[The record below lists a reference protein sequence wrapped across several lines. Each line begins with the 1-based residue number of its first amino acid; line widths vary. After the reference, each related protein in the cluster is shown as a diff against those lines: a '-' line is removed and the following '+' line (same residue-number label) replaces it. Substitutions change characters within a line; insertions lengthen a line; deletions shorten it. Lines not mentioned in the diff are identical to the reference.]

1 MCAIGVFEG
10 EGSAL
15 NERFC
20 SQSCVLHVYPGTG
33 ASTPAVAASS
43 KGPVANSSKDSTNIW
58 TGSDSDFL
66 PSPEIASTSD
76 TAVSERPVKR
86 RKTAAKVKRTKALE
100 STTIRVDGCLD
111 TVLPPTPT
119 SPVSDLGVPLSVS
132 HSRKIGA
139 TDSVWDLIH
148 VLDKPYTKRNPWK
161 PSAQVYRNI
170 CLLCCEKIKGRKK
183 ITPYSWE
190 DALRCTKNTSNAKD
204 HIKTKHADHPLAVL
218 AEQTTTQKAK
228 AGIVNAEAGA
238 EEVLDLTNDSKA
250 DTTTTFSATT
260 TTSTTGSSVVDI
272 AAKSPQRFFK
282 ANEKTLHVLISKW
295 LITQG
300 IGFPACRSAPF
311 EEMMRAATGNPAFP
325 MLSRDRHDRLLQ
337 GQFQLFCDLVG
348 ELLTS
353 EYEKACRLPYLNLL
367 HDIWTSC
374 GKDRIVGASVAF
386 IDTSWRFRFIAML
399 ATVKNEG
406 HNAPLVAKVIES
418 GFTAKYDIGI
428 NAMTRSTMS
437 DTTPS
442 ARNVAD
448 HIDSE
453 QEDCSMHLLNLCIG
467 YGLGLKDNIQTNSV
481 WNAACHSWDKV
492 VTIVTPGGSLEDGEA
507 LSYPELDPMVDKDVR
522 VAYTCKL
529 IRRSMVNYAAFEA
542 YFQSTKDSSSVWS
555 NLSPDDWTLAT
566 EMVAVTHF
574 IANLALIETQ
584 SENLVSSYMV
594 VFRRLAEKKL
604 KSFKFDAMVVEAPRA
619 KDANEASHCR
629 AVKTLDQFSEAG
641 KTSLR
646 RTLLQLQARF
656 PKVTKEA
663 MACILLDPRTKSS
676 AKKIAAVG
684 NIPRKEEK
692 SIYKNGLGYLRAEH
706 RKVFAQM
713 AKLGKMSLSPPSS
726 QSSLLSQDVNSPFSS
741 PSSTGWDDEDELLL
755 GAPIR
760 TSKTREEVKE

>member
-1 MCAIGVFEG
+1 
-10 EGSAL
+10 
-15 NERFC
+15 
-20 SQSCVLHVYPGTG
+20 
-33 ASTPAVAASS
+33 
-43 KGPVANSSKDSTNIW
+43 
-58 TGSDSDFL
+58 
-66 PSPEIASTSD
+66 
-76 TAVSERPVKR
+76 
-86 RKTAAKVKRTKALE
+86 
-100 STTIRVDGCLD
+100 
-111 TVLPPTPT
+111 
-119 SPVSDLGVPLSVS
+119 
-132 HSRKIGA
+132 
-139 TDSVWDLIH
+139 
-148 VLDKPYTKRNPWK
+148 
-161 PSAQVYRNI
+161 
-170 CLLCCEKIKGRKK
+170 
-183 ITPYSWE
+183 

-238 EEVLDLTNDSKA
+238 EEVLDLTSDSKA
-250 DTTTTFSATT
+250 DTTTTSSSTT
-260 TTSTTGSSVVDI
+260 TTSTTGSSVVAI

-300 IGFPACRSAPF
+300 IGFPAYRSAPF

-406 HNAPLVAKVIES
+406 HNAPLVAKVIEC

-428 NAMTRSTMS
+428 NAMTRFTMS

-492 VTIVTPGGSLEDGEA
+492 VTIVTPGGSLEDGG
-507 LSYPELDPMVDKDVR
+507 DVIQ
-522 VAYTCKL
+522 K
-529 IRRSMVNYAAFEA
+529 RSVVNYAAFEA

-641 KTSLR
+641 KASLR
-646 RTLLQLQARF
+646 RALLQLQARF

-692 SIYKNGLGYLRAEH
+692 AIYKTVLVTSEPSTAKCSRRWRSWARCRCRRPLRRA
-706 RKVFAQM
+706 VY
-713 AKLGKMSLSPPSS
+713 S
-726 QSSLLSQDVNSPFSS
+726 V
-741 PSSTGWDDEDELLL
+741 
-755 GAPIR
+755 R
-760 TSKTREEVKE
+760 T